1 VHTVTVTLPGA
12 GGPHVV
18 LGHADVASAWLV
30 PAQTETST
38 TVPDKGPSPIAPEPK
53 ELLWSLGAF
62 VVFLVVMRLYLFP
75 KVKKGMEARYGKIR
89 GDHDA
94 AAAIRAE
101 AEHEVVE
108 YQNQLNAV
116 KAEAN
121 ARIDA
126 VRNQLEAE
134 RTARLAEVNEQIAA
148 QRAAAVEAAEQL
160 RLAARGTIELAVTDV
175 ANQIVELSIGK
186 RPDPSVVQRAVAD
199 AMSVGVG

>member
-1 VHTVTVTLPGA
+1 MYTVTVTLQGA

-18 LGHADVASAWLV
+18 LGHAATANAWLA
-30 PAQTETST
+30 PEQAETST
-38 TVPDKGPSPIAPEPK
+38 SVPDPGPSSIAPEPK
-53 ELLWSLGAF
+53 ELFWGLGAF
-62 VVFLVVMRLYLFP
+62 VVFLIVMRLYLFP

-89 GDHDA
+89 GDHES

-101 AEHEVVE
+101 AEREVVE
-108 YQNQLNAV
+108 YQAQLNAV

-121 ARIDA
+121 ARID
-126 VRNQLEAE
+126 VMRQQLESE
-134 RTARLAEVNEQIAA
+134 RAARLAEVNEQIAA

-175 ANQIVELSIGK
+175 ANQIVEMSIGK

>member
-1 VHTVTVTLPGA
+1 VHTVTVTLQGS
-12 GGPHVV
+12 GGPHVL
-18 LGHADVASAWLV
+18 LGHTDIANAWLV
-30 PAQTETST
+30 PGQAETST
-38 TVPDKGPSPIAPEPK
+38 EEPDKGPSPIAPEPK

-62 VVFLVVMRLYLFP
+62 VVFLVAMRLYLFP

-89 GDHDA
+89 GDHES

-101 AEHEVVE
+101 AEREVVE
-108 YQNQLNAV
+108 YEAQLTAV

-121 ARIDA
+121 ARIDV
-126 VRNQLEAE
+126 VRQQLESE
-134 RTARLAEVNEQIAA
+134 RAARLAEVNEQIAA
-148 QRAAAVEAAEQL
+148 QRTAAVKAAEQL
-160 RLAARGTIELAVTDV
+160 RLAARGTVEVAVTDV

>member
-1 VHTVTVTLPGA
+1 MYTVTVTLQGS
-12 GGPHVV
+12 GGPHVL
-18 LGHADVASAWLV
+18 LGNSAVANAWLV
-30 PAQTETST
+30 PGQAETST
-38 TVPDKGPSPIAPEPK
+38 EEPAKGPSPIAPEPK

-62 VVFLVVMRLYLFP
+62 VVFLVLMRLYLFP
-75 KVKKGMEARYGKIR
+75 KVKQGMEARYGKIR
-89 GDHDA
+89 GDHES

-108 YQNQLNAV
+108 YQTKLNAV

-126 VRNQLEAE
+126 MRNQLESE
-134 RTARLAEVNEQIAA
+134 RTARLAEVNDQIAA
-148 QRAAAVEAAEQL
+148 QRAAAVQAAEQL
-160 RLAARGTIELAVTDV
+160 RLAARGTVELAVTDV

-186 RPDPSVVQRAVAD
+186 RPDASVVQRAVAD